1 MKFIID
7 AQLPR
12 RLSYFLREKGFDSIH
27 TLDLPKGNKT
37 SDTEINRISIREKRI
52 LISKDAD
59 FYDSYF
65 QKLEP
70 FKLIYLTM
78 GNISSRKLIELFE
91 KNYEKIFAEIEINSV
106 VEISKTSV
114 ITIF

>member
-37 SDTEINRISIREKRI
+37 SDTEINLS
-52 LISKDAD
+52 LIH
-59 FYDSYF
+59 
-65 QKLEP
+65 
-70 FKLIYLTM
+70 I
-78 GNISSRKLIELFE
+78 
-91 KNYEKIFAEIEINSV
+91 
-106 VEISKTSV
+106 
-114 ITIF
+114 